1 VPEFQR
7 TIDYIVRENDLKGCY
22 PYLDDI
28 AIAGTNQVEHDRNLQ
43 AFYVAAS
50 KANLTINESKTQL
63 SQVWNLALG
72 V

>member
-7 TIDYIVRENDLKGCY
+7 TIDYIVRDNDLKGCY

-28 AIAGTNQVEHDRNLQ
+28 TIAGANQVEHDRNLQ

-50 KANLTINESKTQL
+50 KANLTISFYTFSYFSENP
-63 SQVWNLALG
+63 
-72 V
+72 